1 MYGRYNIKLKIKK
14 KEKEMEKLFTDA
26 TRLKLRFNTVVG
38 VLSAEDLWDLPL
50 ESKNK
55 VNLDSIA
62 ILLNR
67 ELKDTKEESFISK
80 SKANPI
86 LEMKL
91 DIVKYIIG
99 VKLQESE
106 DRAKARVKS
115 EQRAKIA
122 DLIEEKQNESLKSL
136 SLDELKALYNA

>member
-1 MYGRYNIKLKIKK
+1 
-14 KEKEMEKLFTDA
+14 MENKFIQA
-26 TRLKLRFNTVVG
+26 TRLKLRFSTAVG
-38 VLSAEDLWDLPL
+38 VLPVEDLWDLPL

-62 ILLNR
+62 IALHR

-80 SKANPI
+80 SRANPI

-91 DIVKYIIG
+91 DIVKYIIE
-99 VKLQESE
+99 VKLQEAE
-106 DRAKARVKS
+106 DKAKAKVKS

-122 DLIEEKQNESLKSL
+122 DLIEEKQNESLKAL
-136 SLDELKALYNA
+136 SLEELKAIYNA

>member
-1 MYGRYNIKLKIKK
+1 
-14 KEKEMEKLFTDA
+14 MENKFIQA
-26 TRLKLRFNTVVG
+26 TRLKLRFSTPIG
-38 VLSAEDLWDLPL
+38 LLSVEDLWDLPL
-50 ESKNK
+50 ESKTK

-62 ILLNR
+62 IALHR
-67 ELKDTKEESFISK
+67 ELKDTKDESFISK
-80 SKANPI
+80 SRANPV

-91 DIVKYIIG
+91 DIVKYIIE

-106 DRAKARVKS
+106 DKAKAKAKS

-122 DLIEEKQNESLKSL
+122 DLIEEKQNESLRAL

>member
-1 MYGRYNIKLKIKK
+1 
-14 KEKEMEKLFTDA
+14 MEKLFTDA

-38 VLSAEDLWDLPL
+38 VLSVEDLWDLPL

-62 ILLNR
+62 IALHR

-106 DRAKARVKS
+106 DRAKAKVKS

>member
-26 TRLKLRFNTVVG
+26 SRLKLRFNTVVG

>member
-1 MYGRYNIKLKIKK
+1 
-14 KEKEMEKLFTDA
+14 MENKFIQA
-26 TRLKLRFNTVVG
+26 TRLKLRFSTAVG
-38 VLSAEDLWDLPL
+38 VLSVEDLWDLPL

-62 ILLNR
+62 IALHR

-80 SKANPI
+80 SRANPI

-91 DIVKYIIG
+91 DIVKYIIE
-99 VKLQESE
+99 VKLQEAE
-106 DRAKARVKS
+106 DKAKAKVKS

-122 DLIEEKQNESLKSL
+122 DLIEEKQNESLKAL
-136 SLDELKALYNA
+136 SLEELRVLYNA

>member
-1 MYGRYNIKLKIKK
+1 
-14 KEKEMEKLFTDA
+14 MENKFIQA
-26 TRLKLRFNTVVG
+26 TRLKLRFSTAVG
-38 VLSAEDLWDLPL
+38 VLSVEDLWDLPL
-50 ESKNK
+50 ESKTK

-62 ILLNR
+62 IALHR
-67 ELKDTKEESFISK
+67 ELKDTKDESFISK
-80 SKANPI
+80 SRANPV

-91 DIVKYIIG
+91 DIVKYIIE

-106 DRAKARVKS
+106 DKAKAKAKS

-122 DLIEEKQNESLKSL
+122 DLIEEKQNESLRAL

>member
-1 MYGRYNIKLKIKK
+1 
-14 KEKEMEKLFTDA
+14 MENKFIQA
-26 TRLKLRFNTVVG
+26 ARLKLRFSTAVG
-38 VLSAEDLWDLPL
+38 VLSVEDLWDLPL

-62 ILLNR
+62 IALHR

-80 SKANPI
+80 SKADPI

-99 VKLQESE
+99 VKLQEAE
-106 DRAKARVKS
+106 DKAKARVKS
-115 EQRAKIA
+115 EQKAKIA
-122 DLIEEKQNESLKSL
+122 GLIAEKQDESLKSL
-136 SLDELKALYNA
+136 SLEELTALYNA

>member
-1 MYGRYNIKLKIKK
+1 
-14 KEKEMEKLFTDA
+14 MEKLFTDA
-26 TRLKLRFNTVVG
+26 SRLKLRFNTVVG
-38 VLSAEDLWDLPL
+38 VLSVEDLWDLPL

-62 ILLNR
+62 INLHR

-106 DRAKARVKS
+106 DRAKAKVKS

-136 SLDELKALYNA
+136 SLDELKALYNAWVIA

>member
-1 MYGRYNIKLKIKK
+1 
-14 KEKEMEKLFTDA
+14 MENKFIQA
-26 TRLKLRFNTVVG
+26 TRLKLRFSTTVG
-38 VLSAEDLWDLPL
+38 VLSVEDLWDLPL

-62 ILLNR
+62 IALHR
-67 ELKDTKEESFISK
+67 ELKDTKDESFISK
-80 SKANPI
+80 SRANPV

-91 DIVKYIIG
+91 DIVKYIIE

-106 DRAKARVKS
+106 DKAKAKAKS

-122 DLIEEKQNESLKSL
+122 DLIEEKQNESLRAL

>member
-1 MYGRYNIKLKIKK
+1 
-14 KEKEMEKLFTDA
+14 MEKLFTDA
-26 TRLKLRFNTVVG
+26 SRLKLRFNTVVG
-38 VLSAEDLWDLPL
+38 VLSVEDLWDLPL

-62 ILLNR
+62 IALHR

-91 DIVKYIIG
+91 EIVKYIIG

>member
-1 MYGRYNIKLKIKK
+1 
-14 KEKEMEKLFTDA
+14 MENKFIQA
-26 TRLKLRFNTVVG
+26 TRLKLRFSTAVG
-38 VLSAEDLWDLPL
+38 VLSVEDLWDLPL

-62 ILLNR
+62 IALHR

-80 SKANPI
+80 SRANPI

-91 DIVKYIIG
+91 DIVKYIIE
-99 VKLQESE
+99 VKLQEAE
-106 DRAKARVKS
+106 DKAKAKVKS

-122 DLIEEKQNESLKSL
+122 DLIEEKQNESLKAL
-136 SLDELKALYNA
+136 SLEELKALYNA